1 MKHITLNIGTEIRG
15 DGLPL
20 TDSERLTGMKEIE
33 AAALAL
39 FGGVTVI
46 PTWGAWRNP
55 AGDTVTEEGI
65 QLDILSDRP
74 EAEASARNLAAR
86 AKELLHQ
93 QSVLLRVRETEA
105 EFI

>member
-20 TDSERLTGMKEIE
+20 TDSERLAGMKEIE

-55 AGDTVTEEGI
+55 AGDTVTETGI
-65 QLDILSDRP
+65 QLDILSDLP
-74 EAEASARNLAAR
+74 QAEASARNLAAQ
-86 AKELLHQ
+86 AKALLHQ
-93 QSVLLRVRETEA
+93 QSVLLAIRDTTA
-105 EFI
+105 EFV